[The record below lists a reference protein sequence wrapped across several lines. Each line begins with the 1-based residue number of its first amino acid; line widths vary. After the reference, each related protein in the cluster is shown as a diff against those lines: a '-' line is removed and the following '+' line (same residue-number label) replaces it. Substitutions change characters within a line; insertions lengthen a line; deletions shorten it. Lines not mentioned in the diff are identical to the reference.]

1 MKTKITATLFCFVTV
16 LCISQPMLANDA
28 DEVLSDLDMETFQ
41 RQAEKFQERTISNPF
56 SSGVSTA
63 EDLTIED
70 LILTGIV
77 LNKKQQYAL
86 ISGYLVSSGDNI
98 AGYRVD
104 SIEKNKV
111 VLRRLDVVFVLSME
125 GGV

>member
-1 MKTKITATLFCFVTV
+1 
-16 LCISQPMLANDA
+16 MLANDA